1 MTRLLGMMML
11 LLVGNEI
18 EDLSEKEVKMVWIV
32 TYWDFDQEPVV
43 TPFNNRENA
52 EKCWAYFKEIHD
64 GCCLDECEVFS
75 KFLTPNE
82 FIGEITNHREIYK
95 HYDE

>member
-1 MTRLLGMMML
+1 
-11 LLVGNEI
+11 
-18 EDLSEKEVKMVWIV
+18 MVWIV
-32 TYWDFDQEPVV
+32 TYWDFGQEPVV
-43 TPFNNRENA
+43 TPFNNRKNA

-82 FIGEITNHREIYK
+82 NGLSKQDILLETQKTGLLENDIDGEQLCM
-95 HYDE
+95 

>member
-1 MTRLLGMMML
+1 MKYK
-11 LLVGNEI
+11 I
-18 EDLSEKEVKMVWIV
+18 EVVFEMEVKMVWIV

-82 FIGEITNHREIYK
+82 N
-95 HYDE
+95 

>member
-1 MTRLLGMMML
+1 
-11 LLVGNEI
+11 
-18 EDLSEKEVKMVWIV
+18 MVWIV

-43 TPFNNRENA
+43 TPFNNRENT

-75 KFLTPNE
+75 NFLTPNE
-82 FIGEITNHREIYK
+82 NGLSKQDILLETQKTGLLENDIDGEQLCM
-95 HYDE
+95 